1 MVMMAALL
9 DDARA
14 VNARLGHSID
24 ELIAE
29 LAAARAWA
37 RTVYPPTPS
46 DASVD
51 EQSHRNG
58 AASRGP
64 V

>member
-1 MVMMAALL
+1 MVMMEALL

-46 DASVD
+46 DASDD
-51 EQSHRNG
+51 ERSLRDG
-58 AASRGP
+58 AASGGP